1 MLMMKCNLDLI
12 RNILFTIENS
22 NSIDAALTLNSLS
35 KLHQN
40 QELIL
45 YYIFLLDDAEFI
57 IGIIDEAAPYIAIA
71 RLTN

>member
-1 MLMMKCNLDLI
+1 MMKCNLDLI
-12 RNILFTIENS
+12 RNIFFTIGNS

>member
-1 MLMMKCNLDLI
+1 MKCNLDLI

>member
-1 MLMMKCNLDLI
+1 MMKCNLDLI

>member
-1 MLMMKCNLDLI
+1 MMKCNLDLI

-22 NSIDAALTLNSLS
+22 NSINAALTLNSLS